1 MARARSHK
9 GAPPR
14 AASGDRVF
22 LTGFPGF
29 IAKRLLRRLLA
40 DNDATTAI
48 CLVEDGRRA
57 DADAEVARLAPPE
70 RRRVRLVFGDVR
82 KMDLGLAGVE
92 LRELADTTHVF
103 HLAGI
108 QSTSA
113 DTALLRAVN
122 VDGVR
127 NVLALCRELPSL
139 KRLLH
144 VSSCFVS
151 GDRQGVILEEHLDDV
166 PAHRTAY
173 EDSKFQG
180 ERLARA
186 AMAELPISV
195 VRPAIVVGDSH
206 TGEVDRF
213 DAGVYAMGIL
223 VVTSPVSVPIP
234 LPGPGLA
241 PLHVIPV
248 DYLTRVIARIA
259 ATDDA
264 VGKTFH
270 VVDPNPLSARMI
282 YDLVARRA
290 GKRAGPPSPPTSR
303 WASSMAASLAMQRVS
318 SLVGPL
324 LEAVPGFERIR
335 RGASAV
341 ELFDRF
347 VLYNASNTAQL
358 LVGTDIICP
367 RFDTYVDALV
377 NYVKNALR
385 EERLAR
391 SRSGVQDSLLES

>member
-1 MARARSHK
+1 M
-9 GAPPR
+9 
-14 AASGDRVF
+14 
-22 LTGFPGF
+22 TGFPGF

-40 DNDATTAI
+40 DDEGATAT
-48 CLVEDGRRA
+48 CLVEEARRA
-57 DADAEVARLAPPE
+57 DAEAEVLRLGAAD
-70 RRRVRLVFGDVR
+70 RGRVCLAIGDVR
-82 KMDLGLAGVE
+82 KMDLGLAGLE
-92 LRELADTTHVF
+92 LKGLADTTHIF

-108 QSTSA
+108 QSTTASP
-113 DTALLRAVN
+113 ALLTAIN

-127 NVLALCRELPSL
+127 NVIAFARELPAL
-139 KRLLH
+139 KRLIHL
-144 VSSCFVS
+144 SSCFVS

-166 PAHRTAY
+166 PAHRSAY
-173 EDSKFQG
+173 EQSKFQG
-180 ERLARA
+180 EKLMRA
-186 AMAELPISV
+186 AMADLQISV
-195 VRPAIVVGDSH
+195 VRPTIVVGDSH

-248 DYLTRVIARIA
+248 DYLTRVVARIA
-259 ATDDA
+259 AADDA
-264 VGKTFH
+264 AGKTFH

-290 GKRAGPPSPPTSR
+290 GKRAGPPSPPTSK
-303 WASSMAASLAMQRVS
+303 WASSMAASIAAQRVS
-318 SLVGPL
+318 ALLGPV
-324 LEAVPGFERIR
+324 LELVPGFEKLR

-358 LVGTDIICP
+358 LAGTDIVCP

-377 NYVKNALR
+377 KYVKDALR
-385 EERLAR
+385 EERQAR
-391 SRSGVQDSLLES
+391 GRTGVQDALM

>member
-1 MARARSHK
+1 VTGSRIL
-9 GAPPR
+9 
-14 AASGDRVF
+14 
-22 LTGFPGF
+22 LTGYPGF

-40 DNDATTAI
+40 DEPTATAT
-48 CLVEDGRRA
+48 CLVEDARRA
-57 DADAEVARLAPPE
+57 DADADLHRLGPAE
-70 RRRVRLVFGDVR
+70 RSRVQLAIGDVR
-82 KMDLGLAGVE
+82 KMDLGLAGQE
-92 LRELADTTHVF
+92 IKELAKTTHVF
-103 HLAGI
+103 HLAAI
-108 QSTSA
+108 QSTTA
-113 DTALLRAVN
+113 DIALLRAVN

-127 NVLALCRELPSL
+127 NVVALCRELPSL
-139 KRLLH
+139 KRLIH
-144 VSSCFVS
+144 FSSCFVS

-166 PAHRTAY
+166 PAHRSAY
-173 EDSKFQG
+173 EESKFQG
-180 ERLARA
+180 ERLVRS
-186 AMAELPISV
+186 AMSDLPISI

-248 DYLTRVIARIA
+248 DYLTRVVARIA
-259 ATDDA
+259 SLDDA

-290 GKRAGPPSPPTSR
+290 GKRAGPPSAPTSR

-318 SLVGPL
+318 SWVGPI
-324 LEAVPGFERIR
+324 LEVVPGFERIR

-358 LVGTDIICP
+358 LAGTDIICP

-377 NYVKNALR
+377 NYVKNALQ

-391 SRSGVQDSLLES
+391 SRTGVQDSLLEL